1 MIDAV
6 VIAVQVGLMY
16 VPLIF
21 GIYISMGVL
30 SLPDFT
36 MQGSFGIG
44 GAVCAVLLL
53 QDTNPILTI
62 LTAMVAGA
70 LTGLVTATLHLWLQL
85 NVLLASILVAAAAY
99 SMALVIMGRG
109 NMPIA
114 GATTVFDW
122 FGDFGLSKQQAT
134 ISAGLL
140 VTVALAVALTL
151 FMRTRY
157 GVSLIASGQN
167 IQTARGLG
175 IRTESRQAVG
185 LAIGNGLAAVSGA
198 LIVQNQGFMDV
209 TIQNG
214 IIVIGLAGM
223 MVGLSIVRTHRIG
236 LIVGGLILGVIIY
249 RFVVAMALQYGVSP
263 NMVQLITAT
272 LVVVVVWARNS
283 GGTVHRVFTTQG
295 RTSLRVNQSRFYEED
310 RVASFF

>member
-1 MIDAV
+1 MFDSLT
-6 VIAVQVGLMY
+6 IAIQVGLMY

-44 GAVCAVLLL
+44 GATCAVLLVNGV
-53 QDTNPILTI
+53 NPVIAL
-62 LTAMVAGA
+62 LAAMAAGA
-70 LTGLVTATLHLWLQL
+70 VTGLVTAAMHLWLRL

-99 SMALVIMGRG
+99 SVALVIMGAG
-109 NMPIA
+109 NIA
-114 GATTVFDW
+114 LVGAPTVFNW
-122 FGDFGLSKQQAT
+122 FADLGLNRQLST
-134 ISAGLL
+134 IAAGVLVSVLL
-140 VTVALAVALTL
+140 GLALTA

-157 GVSLIASGQN
+157 GISLVAAGQS

-175 IRTESRQAVG
+175 VRTESRQAVG
-185 LAIGNGLAAVSGA
+185 LAIGNGLAAGSGA

-214 IIVIGLAGM
+214 IIVVGLAGM
-223 MVGLSIVRTHRIG
+223 MVGLSIVRSQKT
-236 LIVGGLILGVIIY
+236 LFVVGGLILGVIIY
-249 RFVVAMALQYGVSP
+249 RWVVALALEFGVNP
-263 NMVQLITAT
+263 NLVQLITAL
-272 LVVVVVWARNS
+272 LVVLVVWMRNS
-283 GGTVHRVFTTQG
+283 GSTLHKLVTPKG
-295 RTSLRVNQSRFYEED
+295 RIQFRMAQSNFYEED

>member
-1 MIDAV
+1 MLDAL
-6 VIAVQVGLMY
+6 VIAIQVGLLY

-44 GAVCAVLLL
+44 GATCAVLLVSDVHPVVAVL
-53 QDTNPILTI
+53 V
-62 LTAMVAGA
+62 AMLAGA
-70 LTGLVTATLHLWLQL
+70 ATGLVTAAMHLWLRL

-99 SMALVIMGRG
+99 SVALVVMGAG
-109 NMPIA
+109 NLA
-114 GATTVFDW
+114 LVGAPTVFHW
-122 FGDFGLSKQQAT
+122 FRELGLNNQTAT
-134 ISAGLL
+134 IVAGVV
-140 VTVALAVALTL
+140 VTVLLGALLTL

-157 GVSLIASGQN
+157 GVSLIAAGQS

-185 LAIGNGLAAVSGA
+185 LAVGNALGAASGA

-214 IIVIGLAGM
+214 IIVVGLAGM
-223 MVGLSIVRTHRIG
+223 MVGLSIVRSQRT
-236 LIVGGLILGVIIY
+236 LYVVGGLVLGVVIY
-249 RFVVAMALQYGVSP
+249 RWVVALALEFGVSP
-263 NMVQLITAT
+263 NMVQLITAA
-272 LVVVVVWARNS
+272 LVVLVVWLRNN
-283 GGTVHRVFTTQG
+283 GGTLHRLITPQG
-295 RTSLRVNQSRFYEED
+295 RVHYRMAQSRYYEED